1 MADENI
7 DKLNTLETEANIFTF
22 VALASLFFMW
32 GFITVLNDLLIPA
45 FKASFDLTYTQAS
58 LVQFCFFGAYFIVS
72 PLADLVVKKMGY
84 QMGIVAGLL
93 TTAGGALLFF
103 PAASA
108 NQYVLFL
115 GALAVLAGG
124 ITILQVAAN
133 PYVAALGSEET
144 AAVRLTA
151 VQTCNSLGVT
161 VAPLLL
167 AGLIIGSVADVQ
179 TPYLMMAGVLV
190 AAAIFFRTT
199 TLPTLSDLE
208 GDVDQDQNL
217 WTSLPVHLGFSV
229 LIILAMVADQLF
241 VASMLVLIAFASR
254 LYAMRQH
261 RSMIFGALAI
271 FLYVGGEVSIG
282 SWLVNYFAEEAIGGL
297 DETVAGQML
306 GLYWGAAFIGRIV
319 GSIAMNF
326 VEAKKYLAGSA
337 LLAVFMILISVNSSG
352 ELAMYSIISVGFFNS
367 IMFPTIFTMAV
378 KGLGPLTSTGS
389 GLVCQG
395 IVGGALVT
403 VLQAAAAD
411 SIGIQASFLVPM
423 LCYIYIGWYA
433 LSGSQDSM
441 DDETEPGA
449 I

>member
-1 MADENI
+1 
-7 DKLNTLETEANIFTF
+7 
-22 VALASLFFMW
+22 
-32 GFITVLNDLLIPA
+32 
-45 FKASFDLTYTQAS
+45 
-58 LVQFCFFGAYFIVS
+58 
-72 PLADLVVKKMGY
+72 
-84 QMGIVAGLL
+84 
-93 TTAGGALLFF
+93 
-103 PAASA
+103 
-108 NQYVLFL
+108 
-115 GALAVLAGG
+115 
-124 ITILQVAAN
+124 
-133 PYVAALGSEET
+133 
-144 AAVRLTA
+144 
-151 VQTCNSLGVT
+151 
-161 VAPLLL
+161 
-167 AGLIIGSVADVQ
+167 
-179 TPYLMMAGVLV
+179 
-190 AAAIFFRTT
+190 
-199 TLPTLSDLE
+199 
-208 GDVDQDQNL
+208 
-217 WTSLPVHLGFSV
+217 
-229 LIILAMVADQLF
+229 
-241 VASMLVLIAFASR
+241 
-254 LYAMRQH
+254 
-261 RSMIFGALAI
+261 MIFGALAI

-337 LLAVFMILISVNSSG
+337 LLAVVMILISVNSSG
-352 ELAMYSIISVGFFNS
+352 ELAMYSIIAVGFFNS

-433 LSGSQDSM
+433 LRGSVGSLDS
-441 DDETEPGA
+441 ETESKT